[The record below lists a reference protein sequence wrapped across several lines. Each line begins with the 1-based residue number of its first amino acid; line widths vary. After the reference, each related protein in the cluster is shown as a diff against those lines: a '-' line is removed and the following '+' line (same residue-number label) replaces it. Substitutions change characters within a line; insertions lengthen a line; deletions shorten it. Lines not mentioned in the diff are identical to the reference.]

1 MEAYI
6 KGLTSLFSQSL
17 EIVEPW
23 YIRSIETQDEAVH
36 IYVDIREGNMMPC
49 PECGVKYLR
58 AGYEK
63 QERVWRHGDVM
74 FYPCYV
80 HCRRPRIKC
89 KDHGIIV
96 VDAPWARKFSRFTMQ
111 FEGYAM
117 VVLQEMPILPASEL
131 LRCNEKSLTRILR
144 YWVGEAV
151 DEDDLSDVTD
161 IGIDETSF
169 LKGQSYVTVVVDANK
184 KRVIDVE
191 PGRTEQT
198 VIDFSYK
205 LMAKGG
211 DCNNILNVSS
221 DMSKAYKNG
230 IEISFPYAKITID
243 KFHVKQLLLKAM
255 DEVRK
260 EEQKEYKGKVLFQ
273 SRKLLYIPE
282 TKQSEQQ
289 RLRITEIS
297 SQYPKTGRAFRMV
310 QALDL
315 VYASEDIVEAS
326 KRFDALFR
334 WLRRSRLEPMKK
346 VAMTLKEHKT
356 EILYIF
362 KSKLTNAICEGINSL
377 IQAAKR
383 KARGYH
389 TFEGYSSMI
398 HLIAGKLQL
407 ACPNPLR
414 QLE

>member
-1 MEAYI
+1 METRI
-6 KGLTSLFSQSL
+6 KGLTTLFSQSL
-17 EIVEPW
+17 EISEPW
-23 YIRSIETQDEAVH
+23 YIRSIETQDNAVH
-36 IYVDIREGNMMPC
+36 IYVDIRDGNMMPC
-49 PECGVKYLR
+49 PECGEMRLR
-58 AGYEK
+58 SGYEK
-63 QERVWRHGDVM
+63 AERVWRHGDVM
-74 FYPCYV
+74 FYPSYI

-89 KDHGIIV
+89 KEHGTIV
-96 VDAPWARKFSRFTMQ
+96 VEAPWARKFSRFTLQ

-117 VVLQEMPILPASEL
+117 LILQDMPILPASEL
-131 LRCNEKSLTRILR
+131 LRCNEKSLTSILR
-144 YWVGEAV
+144 YWVSKAV
-151 DEDDLSDVTD
+151 EEDDLSDVTD
-161 IGIDETSF
+161 ICVDETSF
-169 LKGQSYVTVVVDANK
+169 LRGQDYVTTILDANK
-184 KRVIDVE
+184 RRVIDVE

-205 LMAKGG
+205 FIEKGG
-211 DCNNILNVSS
+211 DCNNILNACS

-230 IEISFPYAKITID
+230 IEISFPNAKLTID

-260 EEQKEYKGKVLFQ
+260 EEQKEYKGKELFN

-282 TKQSEQQ
+282 TRQSEEQ
-289 RLRITEIS
+289 RIRVMDIS
-297 SQYPKTGRAFRMV
+297 KQYPKTGRAFRMV
-310 QALDL
+310 QALDV
-315 VYASEDIVEAS
+315 VYASNDVIEAS
-326 KRFDALFR
+326 SRFDSLFR
-334 WLRRSRLEPMKK
+334 WLRKSHLEPMKR
-346 VAMTLKEHKT
+346 VALTLKEHKD

-398 HLIAGKLQL
+398 YLVAGKLEL
-407 ACPNPLR
+407 SCPNPLR